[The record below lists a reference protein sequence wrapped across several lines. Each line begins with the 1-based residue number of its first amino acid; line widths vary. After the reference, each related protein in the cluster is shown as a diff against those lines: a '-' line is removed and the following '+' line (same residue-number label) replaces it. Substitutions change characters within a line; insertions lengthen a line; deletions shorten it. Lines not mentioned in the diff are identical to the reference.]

1 MPFVQQSAGDY
12 NLIKKKHFLTD
23 NCRLRRIKRKA
34 VRLKSLGNS
43 FEAYAAD
50 AVKGFKLIS
59 TKKVDTHQYENNLER
74 INEAT
79 NDVDKEF
86 VLEDLL
92 LIWREISEVTF
103 KKAAIFVLFQ
113 NCMQP
118 VFENFVLYDR
128 LVYLKENGVENCIF
142 KRIVNEKISPRSLAL
157 LALK

>member
-1 MPFVQQSAGDY
+1 MSSTQQAII
-12 NLIKKKHFLTD
+12 IKKNYFLTD

-50 AVKGFKLIS
+50 AVKGFKLIR
-59 TKKVDTHQYENNLER
+59 TKNVESHQCENNLDS
-74 INEAT
+74 INEAS

-86 VLEDLL
+86 VLEDLYQF
-92 LIWREISEVTF
+92 WRQIHEVTV
-103 KKAAIFVLFQ
+103 KKATIFVLFQ

-128 LVYLKENGVENCIF
+128 LVYLKENGVENCMF